1 MLAPTR
7 GAKREL
13 DAVVARSSTWVRAAE
28 SGILR
33 TIRPLGA
40 RVRKGEVIGLIADP
54 MGDREIEVQ
63 ASAGGIIIGRMNLPL
78 VNEGE
83 GLFHIARFESPRT
96 VEEGVER
103 LQVMDPNDPLHE
115 DEYPLV

>member
-1 MLAPTR
+1 
-7 GAKREL
+7 
-13 DAVVARSSTWVRAAE
+13 VVARSSTWVRAPE

-63 ASAGGIIIGRMNLPL
+63 ASAGGIVIGRMNLPL

-83 GLFHIARFESPRT
+83 GLFHVAQVSPEVNWEVEAFHEELDAEDALHPIAPEVAR
-96 VEEGVER
+96 
-103 LQVMDPNDPLHE
+103 
-115 DEYPLV
+115 